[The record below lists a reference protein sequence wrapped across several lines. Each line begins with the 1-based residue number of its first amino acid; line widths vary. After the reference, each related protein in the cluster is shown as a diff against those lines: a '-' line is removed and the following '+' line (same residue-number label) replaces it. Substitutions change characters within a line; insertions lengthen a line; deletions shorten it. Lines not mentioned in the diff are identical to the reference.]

1 LTLKKTLE
9 EKESIIDQLKT
20 ANDEQQKE
28 IERLKYFI
36 QRIEGDR
43 ELLEKEFEKN
53 EAKKNICKMA
63 LAKYLRMLQ
72 EIHNKDRRSKI
83 ARKSISIGQMIHK
96 RIGENFK
103 QIWEDGD
110 EVLQLKSQ
118 LLEIVKEKESL
129 EKIKRSK

>member
-1 LTLKKTLE
+1 MTLKKKLE

>member
-1 LTLKKTLE
+1 LTLKKKLE

>member
-1 LTLKKTLE
+1 MTLKKTLE

>member
-1 LTLKKTLE
+1 MTLKKTLE

-28 IERLKYFI
+28 IQRLKYFI

-63 LAKYLRMLQ
+63 LAKYLRILQ